1 MIRRMDSKYWQNKN
15 VFVTG
20 ATGFLGSWL
29 VKHLVDSGANV
40 AALVRDVVHHSNLYR
55 SGYAN
60 KISLVYGELENY
72 LLLERAF
79 GEYETEA
86 VFHAGAQTIV
96 EIANR
101 NPLSTFETNIRG
113 TVNVL
118 EASRRTPTIKKVIV
132 ASSDKAY
139 GSHATLPYDESFPLR
154 GEYPY
159 DVSKSCTDLLAQSY
173 GKSYGMNIGISRSSN
188 VYGGG
193 DLNFD
198 RIVPETI
205 KHILFDE
212 PILIRSN
219 GKFVR
224 EFFYVEDA
232 VLAYL
237 TLAEKISELDLKG
250 EAFNFGTDQ
259 PITILDLVKKIKD
272 ISGKENA
279 EIKILDVAKT
289 EIKDQFLSSKKAQ
302 NILGWSPS
310 HDLNSGLSETYL
322 WYKEFF
328 NK

>member
-1 MIRRMDSKYWQNKN
+1 MDNTFWPGKK

-20 ATGFLGSWL
+20 GTGFIGT
-29 VKHLVDSGANV
+29 HLVNELIKNGAEVSCLIFEVRKDSSFVKLGLNDKTNLIYGDV
-40 AALVRDVVHHSNLYR
+40 LDLELLKLTLEKYGIDTVFHLAAQPLVQIAIKKPIETIRVNIL
-55 SGYAN
+55 GTLN
-60 KISLVYGELENY
+60 
-72 LLLERAF
+72 LLEACRL
-79 GEYETEA
+79 
-86 VFHAGAQTIV
+86 
-96 EIANR
+96 N
-101 NPLSTFETNIRG
+101 
-113 TVNVL
+113 NVK
-118 EASRRTPTIKKVIV
+118 RVIV

>member
-1 MIRRMDSKYWQNKN
+1 
-15 VFVTG
+15 
-20 ATGFLGSWL
+20 
-29 VKHLVDSGANV
+29 
-40 AALVRDVVHHSNLYR
+40 
-55 SGYAN
+55 
-60 KISLVYGELENY
+60 
-72 LLLERAF
+72 
-79 GEYETEA
+79 
-86 VFHAGAQTIV
+86 
-96 EIANR
+96 
-101 NPLSTFETNIRG
+101 
-113 TVNVL
+113 
-118 EASRRTPTIKKVIV
+118 
-132 ASSDKAY
+132 
-139 GSHATLPYDESFPLR
+139 
-154 GEYPY
+154 
-159 DVSKSCTDLLAQSY
+159 
-173 GKSYGMNIGISRSSN
+173 MNIGISRSSN